1 MWLAAGLWTGVGVM
15 GFDWSLVVFIALA
28 VLTASSGVL
37 FPPGDWYE
45 RLRKPSWTPPNWLFG
60 PVWSILYLMIAVAG
74 WLVWRA
80 DGSTGLM
87 LLWGI
92 QLILNGAWSGLFFG
106 ARRMDLAF
114 VDLVLMWVSIAVFI
128 VAAWPVSSTAALLF
142 VPYLVWVTI
151 AGALNWSVWRM
162 NPAASSQ
169 PA

>member
-1 MWLAAGLWTGVGVM
+1 MVL
-15 GFDWSLVVFIALA
+15 DWSLAVFVGLAIA
-28 VLTASSGVL
+28 TASTGAL
-37 FPPGDWYE
+37 FAPGPWYE

-60 PVWSILYLMIAVAG
+60 PVWSVLYVMIAAAG

-80 DGSTGLM
+80 DASTGVV
-87 LLWGI
+87 LLWGL
-92 QLILNGAWSGLFFG
+92 QLVLNGAWSGLFFG

-114 VDLVLMWVSIAVFI
+114 VDVVLMWLSIAAFI
-128 VAAWPVSSTAALLF
+128 VAAWPFSSTAALLF

-162 NPAASSQ
+162 NATGASGQ